1 MYSWE
6 RVDPLEELRFLILGA
21 QREGSRALTELL
33 EPLGLTAAQA
43 EVLAVLREESRPLT
57 VREIGQRL
65 VCEGGSPSRLVATV
79 VDRGLARRAPSASD
93 GRAVEVTLTPD
104 GRAAAE
110 HVGEAERQLYEW
122 LGKRLTSTDVT
133 ALIRALRKL
142 VDGRAA
148 GHAIARRRDFPP
160 TPASRRSD

>member
-1 MYSWE
+1 
-6 RVDPLEELRFLILGA
+6 VNPLEELRFLILGA

-43 EVLAVLREESRPLT
+43 EVLAVLRDEPGPLT

-79 VDRGLARRAPSASD
+79 VDRGLAQRAPSASD
-93 GRAVEVTLTPD
+93 GRAVEITLTPD

-110 HVGEAERQLYEW
+110 RVGEAEHQLYGW
-122 LGKRLTSTDVT
+122 LGERLTSSDVA

-142 VDGRAA
+142 VDGRPA
-148 GHAIARRRDFPP
+148 GHAIARRRDSPS
-160 TPASRRSD
+160 TPSD